1 VNTMKSN
8 ISKLSF
14 IELQNL
20 LLPIK
25 EKCPYPINHQ
35 DIDNY
40 QQDIRQLLS
49 VEGITSMPDVYTCQ
63 VYIHLNIWDF
73 TNWEDVYE
81 RYTKDHEKNK
91 IMFYALIG
99 GREQCICGQ
108 HCLHRFRII
117 FNYRHMHV
125 GCVCINKDILFTDR
139 FKLYKKK
146 VKPIYVLNKQ
156 YYKYVMYQAFKRFK
170 FYKSKHIILKR
181 INTMIR
187 RPLYNAFQKLK
198 MKPIVKPIE
207 LIQPIVKPIEP
218 KPIEPKPIELI
229 KPIVKPIVKPIKGI
243 CGCGAKC
250 GIYPR
255 CRICEIEHKKTLPYT
270 CKCGVKSS
278 YVCCYKCKQGISLII
293 I

>member
-1 VNTMKSN
+1 MTTKVT
-8 ISKLSF
+8 KLSF
-14 IELQNL
+14 IEIQNL

-35 DIDNY
+35 DIDSY

-49 VEGITSMPDVYTCQ
+49 VEGITSMSDVYTCQ

-73 TNWEDVYE
+73 TNWEDVYK
-81 RYTKDHEKNK
+81 RYTKDHEQNK
-91 IMFYALIG
+91 IMFYALIHG
-99 GREQCICGQ
+99 KEQCLCGQ

-125 GCVCINKDILFTDR
+125 GCVCINKDIFFSLR
-139 FKLYKKK
+139 FKQYKKK

-170 FYKSKHIILKR
+170 FYKSKPIMLKR

-198 MKPIVKPIE
+198 MKHIVKPIEPKPIEPKPIE

-218 KPIEPKPIELI
+218 KPIVKPIKPIE
-229 KPIVKPIVKPIKGI
+229 KGI
-243 CGCGAKC
+243 CGCGKKC
-250 GIYPR
+250 GKYPR
-255 CRICEIEHKKTLPYT
+255 CSICEIEHKKTLPYT

-278 YVCCYKCKQGISLII
+278 YRCCYKCKQGMSLVII
-293 I
+293 